1 MDEWEKKKPWIG
13 QSFEDEI
20 LNEAD
25 KIKKW
30 LDENEAR
37 QAKTPGYMVPIFT
50 SDEVYG
56 KVEKLQDKVFK
67 ISKMPKPKPKVE
79 IPPKK

>member
-1 MDEWEKKKPWIG
+1 LDEWEKNKPWIG
-13 QSFEDEI
+13 QSFKDEI
-20 LNEAD
+20 L
-25 KIKKW
+25 
-30 LDENEAR
+30 NEAR
-37 QAKTPGYMVPIFT
+37 QAKTLGYMVPIFT